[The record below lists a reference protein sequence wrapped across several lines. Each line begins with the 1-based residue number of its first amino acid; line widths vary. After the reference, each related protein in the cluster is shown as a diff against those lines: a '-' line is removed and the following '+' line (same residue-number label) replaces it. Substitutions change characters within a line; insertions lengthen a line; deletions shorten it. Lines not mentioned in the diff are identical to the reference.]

1 MRLAS
6 ARGDITGTD
15 AIVWALDRDTPHVPS
30 PLLHG
35 GILYFTRGHAG
46 VLSAYD
52 AKTGHRHYG
61 PVRLPGV
68 SDVYASMG
76 AAQNRIYVTSRD
88 GTTLVITAGPE
99 FKVLATNRL
108 DDGCDA
114 SPAVAGREIY
124 LRGQQ
129 YLYCLAVDGL

>member
-1 MRLAS
+1 M
-6 ARGDITGTD
+6 
-15 AIVWALDRDTPHVPS
+15 V
-30 PLLHG
+30 
-35 GILYFTRGHAG
+35 
-46 VLSAYD
+46 
-52 AKTGHRHYG
+52 
-61 PVRLPGV
+61 
-68 SDVYASMG
+68 

-88 GTTLVITAGPE
+88 GTTLAIAAGPE

-108 DDGCDA
+108 DDGFDA